1 MSADATAGYQDL
13 FSARLLA
20 LICLLCRE
28 LSAGGDPMAAMA
40 ARLAR
45 DEDVPGMGQPL
56 YPEGDPRATMILAA
70 VQEAVPEKADWI
82 RAVAQAATRLT
93 GLQPNV
99 DFGLGMTATVL
110 GLPQGAAL
118 GIFLVARSVGWI
130 AHAIEQYE
138 SRVLIRPR
146 ARYLGKRP
154 HGKPGA
160 GATG

>member
-1 MSADATAGYQDL
+1 LSGRRHGGQSGRVEA
-13 FSARLLA
+13 
-20 LICLLCRE
+20 LCRE
-28 LSAGGDPMAAMA
+28 LSAGGDPMAAIA

-56 YPEGDPRATMILAA
+56 YPEGDPRATAILAA
-70 VQEAVPEKADWI
+70 ARAAVPARAEWI
-82 RAVAQAATRLT
+82 RSVAQAATRLT
-93 GLQPNV
+93 GQLPNV

-138 SRVLIRPR
+138 SRALIRPR

-154 HGKPGA
+154 IGKSGA
-160 GATG
+160 GAAG